1 LHNQEDTKILN
12 VLNASNLFPLIN
24 DKSFLKLLQDN
35 FATNVIIVNKPEG
48 NLYVHF
54 TKKHMLIE
62 MNLVGKNIL
71 IRLFNDDIILFET
84 IIDKSGLFVEWRP
97 VF

>member
-1 LHNQEDTKILN
+1 
-12 VLNASNLFPLIN
+12 
-24 DKSFLKLLQDN
+24 
-35 FATNVIIVNKPEG
+35 
-48 NLYVHF
+48 
-54 TKKHMLIE
+54 